1 MATAPA
7 VRLGAQGIT
16 RRFGRVIACDRVD
29 FAAAPGTIHAIVG
42 GNGAGKTTLMRILQ
56 GLEQPDEGQITIDD
70 APASL
75 VNPAAAFAR
84 GIGMVHQEFMLVQDL
99 TLLENLILGREP
111 VRRGVIDR
119 TTALAAAQN
128 LAAQAG
134 VELDWDLKVALAPVH
149 LRQIL
154 EIFRLLYRGADVLIL
169 DEPTSV
175 LAPQQVHDL
184 LALLRRLRDEGR
196 TIVFISHKLDEVLAV
211 ADRITVLRAGRVVA
225 NTTPKESDADALA
238 QLMVGEPV
246 ENPHRSAHVRTGG
259 APVLSVRGLA
269 AVDGRGVQ
277 RLIAADLDVWRG
289 EVVGVAGVSGSGQE
303 ELVAAVTGLRRA
315 AGGTVTL
322 DGADVTS
329 SSVAARR
336 DRGIGYLSADRAH
349 EGLCLPATIRD
360 NVIAGHHRSPPY
372 ARAGILYPNLV
383 RDHVRAVLARFSVVF
398 GADADPVSSLSGG
411 NQQRV
416 AIARELDRQPKI
428 LVAAQPTRGVDIAG
442 IAAIHRQILTYR
454 EGGGAVLLV
463 SEELEELLALSDRIV
478 VLHHGKVAGELEGG
492 RADLIQVGRMMLG
505 QAA

>member
-1 MATAPA
+1 MEAAPS
-7 VRLGAQGIT
+7 VRLGAHGIT
-16 RRFGRVIACDRVD
+16 RRFGRVTACDRVD

-56 GLEQPDEGQITIDD
+56 GLEQPDAGEIVVDGRPTVL
-70 APASL
+70 A
-75 VNPAAAFAR
+75 NPAVAFAR

-99 TLLENLILGREP
+99 TFLENLILGREP

-119 TTALAAAQN
+119 AAALAAATK

-149 LRQIL
+149 LRQVL
-154 EIFRLLYRGADVLIL
+154 EILRLLYRGADVLIL

-196 TIVFISHKLDEVLAV
+196 TIIFISHKLDEVLAI

-225 NTTPKESDADALA
+225 NTTPAESDAAALA
-238 QLMVGEPV
+238 QLMVGEAV
-246 ENPHRSAHVRTGG
+246 ENPRRSARVPKEGR
-259 APVLSVRGLA
+259 PVLSVRGLG
-269 AVDGRGVQ
+269 AVDGRGVR
-277 RLIAADLDVWRG
+277 RLVAVDLEVRRG
-289 EVVGVAGVSGSGQE
+289 EVVGIAGVSGSGQE

-315 AGGTVTL
+315 ASGTILL

-336 DRGIGYLSADRAH
+336 DAGIGYLSADRAH

-360 NVIAGHHRSPPY
+360 NVIAGNHRIPPY
-372 ARAGILYPNLV
+372 ANRGVLHPNLV
-383 RDHVRAVLARFSVVF
+383 RGHVRAVLARFSVVF
-398 GADADPVSSLSGG
+398 GADTDPVSSLSGG

-416 AIARELDRQPKI
+416 VIARELDRQPKI

-442 IAAIHRQILTYR
+442 IAALHRQILAYR
-454 EGGGAVLLV
+454 ESGGAVLLI
-463 SEELEELLALSDRIV
+463 SEELDELLALSDRII
-478 VLHHGKVAGELEGG
+478 VLHHGTVAGELEGE
-492 RADLIQVGRMMLG
+492 RADSIQIGKMMLG